1 MKEFTPCRKCSEG
14 RFPGYILI
22 DGLLNPCNCYKKW
35 HEENIVR
42 VRAQKAN
49 IVLPDNY
56 NIDTSYLGTKS
67 IDSVKRLK
75 TFLSKLDSDDQE
87 TKDKLLKTT
96 LYFYGPNGTQK
107 TTVANWFG
115 TELIKREYKVKYI
128 LMNNLIKLLVDY
140 ERSEEAQLEI
150 EKIKKC
156 DAIILDEALDQ
167 HKITIYKSSYQI
179 PFLDSFLRE
188 VIGNKIILFVSNVN
202 IKDIDE
208 NYFSS
213 SIKDLVTRNVLLRK
227 ALLEFHDNYF
237 DTASDIDVE
246 DLF

>member
-1 MKEFTPCRKCSEG
+1 
-14 RFPGYILI
+14 
-22 DGLLNPCNCYKKW
+22 
-35 HEENIVR
+35 
-42 VRAQKAN
+42 
-49 IVLPDNY
+49 
-56 NIDTSYLGTKS
+56 
-67 IDSVKRLK
+67 
-75 TFLSKLDSDDQE
+75 
-87 TKDKLLKTT
+87 
-96 LYFYGPNGTQK
+96 
-107 TTVANWFG
+107 
-115 TELIKREYKVKYI
+115 
-128 LMNNLIKLLVDY
+128 MNNLIKLLVDY

-167 HKITIYKSSYQI
+167 HKITIYKSNYQI